1 MTWMHLLQVGKSALN
16 QPEILTESP
25 PASASPTPD
34 PAPAAQVSLAG
45 LTAEDILNSNTSQP
59 ASPLLRGSLLSLDG
73 LPTPSRSSARQ
84 ALGVTIVRQ
93 PGRRGAGDQV
103 LEPLLYLQ
111 VMQPSA
117 LLSCHH
123 RKQRMELSVFDVAL
137 RGVASDY
144 KCLGK
149 RDQERRMAKCGPLPR
164 FEMAFCPCL
173 NTRCRCQGWSQPF

>member
-1 MTWMHLLQVGKSALN
+1 MHFYFFTHPIFRLLPFQVGKSALN
-16 QPEILTESP
+16 RPDIPSESP

-34 PAPAAQVSLAG
+34 PAAAAAQGSLVG
-45 LTAEDILNSNTSQP
+45 LTADDILNSNTSLP
-59 ASPLLRGSLLSLDG
+59 ASPLLRGSLLSLES
-73 LPTPSRSSARQ
+73 LSAPSRSSARQ
-84 ALGVTIVRQ
+84 ALGVTVVRQ

-111 VMQPSA
+111 LMQPSA

-123 RKQRMELSVFDVAL
+123 RKQRMELSVFDMAL

-149 RDQERRMAKCGPLPR
+149 TQ
-164 FEMAFCPCL
+164 
-173 NTRCRCQGWSQPF
+173 TRGRP

>member
-1 MTWMHLLQVGKSALN
+1 MGKSALN
-16 QPEILTESP
+16 QPDILCESP

-34 PAPAAQVSLAG
+34 PAPVAQGSLAG
-45 LTAEDILNSNTSQP
+45 LTADDILNSNTSQP
-59 ASPLLRGSLLSLDG
+59 ASPLLRGSLLSLEG

-111 VMQPSA
+111 LMQPSA

-149 RDQERRMAKCGPLPR
+149 MDQERSMDKFVWGRGEWILLEYSVG
-164 FEMAFCPCL
+164 F
-173 NTRCRCQGWSQPF
+173 GSSD

>member
-1 MTWMHLLQVGKSALN
+1 MGKSALN
-16 QPEILTESP
+16 QPELLSEP
-25 PASASPTPD
+25 PVALATPAPD
-34 PAPAAQVSLAG
+34 PALSAESSLAG
-45 LTAEDILNSNTSQP
+45 LTAEDILNSNTTQP

-84 ALGVTIVRQ
+84 ALGVTIMRQ
-93 PGRRGAGDQV
+93 PGRRGAGDQL

-123 RKQRMELSVFDVAL
+123 RKQRMELSVFDMAL

-144 KCLGK
+144 KCLGE
-149 RDQERRMAKCGPLPR
+149 RDQGKKLPKDGSC
-164 FEMAFCPCL
+164 FCK
-173 NTRCRCQGWSQPF
+173 F

>member
-1 MTWMHLLQVGKSALN
+1 MFCLLPLQVGKSALN
-16 QPEILTESP
+16 QPDIQSESP

-34 PAPAAQVSLAG
+34 HAPAAQGSLVG
-45 LTAEDILNSNTSQP
+45 LTADDILNSNTSQP
-59 ASPLLRGSLLSLDG
+59 ASPLLRRSLLSLES
-73 LPTPSRSSARQ
+73 LTTPSRSSARQ
-84 ALGVTIVRQ
+84 ALGVTVVRQ

-111 VMQPSA
+111 LMQPSA

-123 RKQRMELSVFDVAL
+123 RKQRMELSLFDMAL

-149 RDQERRMAKCGPLPR
+149 KKTGDGHKFVFWCVFGRGE
-164 FEMAFCPCL
+164 
-173 NTRCRCQGWSQPF
+173 

>member
-1 MTWMHLLQVGKSALN
+1 MGKSALN
-16 QPEILTESP
+16 QPDILSESP
-25 PASASPTPD
+25 PASASLTPD
-34 PAPAAQVSLAG
+34 PAPVAQGSLAG
-45 LTAEDILNSNTSQP
+45 LTADDILNSNTSQP
-59 ASPLLRGSLLSLDG
+59 ASPLLRGSLLSLEG

-111 VMQPSA
+111 LMQPSA

-137 RGVASDY
+137 RGVAFDY

-149 RDQERRMAKCGPLPR
+149 IDQERSMDKFVWGRGEWILLEYSVG
-164 FEMAFCPCL
+164 FG
-173 NTRCRCQGWSQPF
+173 TSD